1 MSKESKNKEAVRR
14 FYEEVINK
22 KNFSVIPELIAPNY
36 VFHMTPEIKGPEG
49 VRNYFTPGFAA
60 MPDYHEKID
69 YMFAEGDMVATF
81 STLTG
86 TLTGKWGDVA
96 PTGKKVTAKSANLC
110 RLEGGKQVEVWGII
124 DTLSVYRQLGIPVPQ
139 Q

>member
-22 KNFSVIPELIAPNY
+22 KNLVVIPELIAPDY
-36 VFHMTPEIKGPEG
+36 VFHMTPEMKGPEA
-49 VRNYFTPGFAA
+49 VKNYFAAAFAGF
-60 MPDYHEKID
+60 PDYHEKID

-81 STLTG
+81 STATG
-86 TLTGKWGDVA
+86 TFTHKWGDVA
-96 PTGKKVTAKSANLC
+96 PTGKKAMYPSANLC
-110 RLEGGKQVEVWGII
+110 RLKDGKQVEVWGII
-124 DTLSVYRQLGIPVPQ
+124 DELVVYRQFGIPIPQ